1 MNSSLRRARIGVLA
15 AGQSEDEV
23 ASLGEWLLAAGF
35 QPEVC
40 GPAAKDCEVLL
51 VRWPVAVDV
60 TAIGVPIVLLAESAS
75 EVPGGI
81 ATAVAEVLESPNVC
95 DMKSLLGWSSQLLA
109 VLRQLT
115 ATPVAPPANQCAVPP
130 VRLEPRELQRPAPA
144 VVALGISTGGP
155 MALPVLLQSL
165 RGRAMPPLVVVQHI
179 PGSFLATLVE
189 RLRRECG
196 ANAAIAADR
205 QTLEPDRVYF
215 APADHHLRLVC
226 DAGALRTKLV
236 DDPPRRGHRP
246 AVEVLF
252 ESCAELPVRGV
263 GVMMTGMGQD
273 GAQGLLRLRQL
284 GWATLGQNAATCAIY
299 GMPKAA
305 SQLGALEREVAL
317 EEIGPWLLRL
327 CRSPQPQRAT

>member
-1 MNSSLRRARIGVLA
+1 LNSPLRRARIGVLA
-15 AGQSEDEV
+15 ASQSEDDV
-23 ASLGEWLLAAGF
+23 ASLGEWLLAGGF

-40 GPAAKDCEVLL
+40 THEAREYEVLL
-51 VRWPVAVDV
+51 VRWPAVVDL
-60 TAIGVPIVLLAESAS
+60 TSIKVPIVLMAANAN
-75 EVPGGI
+75 EVPARI
-81 ATAVAEVLESPNVC
+81 AASVAGVLELPDVC
-95 DMKSLLGWSSQLLA
+95 DMKSLLAWSSQLLA

-115 ATPVAPPANQCAVPP
+115 TTPATAPANQCALPAVT
-130 VRLEPRELQRPAPA
+130 LEPRELQRPAPA
-144 VVALGISTGGP
+144 VVAIGISTGGP

-165 RGRAMPPLVVVQHI
+165 RGRTMPPLVVVQHI

-196 ANAAIAADR
+196 ANAVIAADR
-205 QTLEPDRVYF
+205 QLLEPDRVYF
-215 APADHHLRLVC
+215 APAERHLRLVA
-226 DAGALRTKLV
+226 DAGALRAKLV

-246 AVEVLF
+246 AVEVLL
-252 ESCAELPVRGV
+252 ESCAGLPVRGV

>member
-1 MNSSLRRARIGVLA
+1 MNAPPPRVRIGVLPD
-15 AGQSEDEV
+15 GQSADEL
-23 ASLGEWLLAAGF
+23 AALREWLAAAGF
-35 QPEVC
+35 QPVA
-40 GPAAKDCEVLL
+40 GDAPDGVGEVLL
-51 VRWPVAVDV
+51 VRWP
-60 TAIGVPIVLLAESAS
+60 TAADLGALRVPIVLLAERAA
-75 EVPGGI
+75 EVPP
-81 ATAVAEVLESPNVC
+81 ATAVRVAAVLESPNVC

-109 VLRQLT
+109 ILRQLT
-115 ATPVAPPANQCAVPP
+115 AAPPNQCQLPP
-130 VRLEPRELQRPAPA
+130 GRLEPPELQCPVPAL
-144 VVALGISTGGP
+144 VAIGISTGGP

-165 RGRAMPPLVVVQHI
+165 RGRSMPPLVVVQHI
-179 PGSFLATLVE
+179 PGNFLVTLVE
-189 RLRRECG
+189 RLQRDCG
-196 ANAAIAADR
+196 AAAAIAVDG
-205 QTLEPDRVYF
+205 QVLQPNGVYF
-215 APADHHLRLVC
+215 APADHHLRLVG
-226 DAGALRTKLV
+226 DGKTLRARWV
-236 DDPPRRGHRP
+236 DEPPRRGHRP

-273 GAQGLLRLRQL
+273 GAQALLRLRQL